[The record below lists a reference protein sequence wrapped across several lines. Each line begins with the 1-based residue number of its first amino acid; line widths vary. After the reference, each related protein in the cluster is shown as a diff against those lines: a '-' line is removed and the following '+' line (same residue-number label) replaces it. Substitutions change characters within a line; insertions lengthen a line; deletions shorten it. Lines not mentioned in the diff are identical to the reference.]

1 MKHLIYMIL
10 LFSLMA
16 SKVIFDFN
24 KNSDIQDWMIVD
36 DVVMGG
42 ESAGSFKLNAEG
54 FGVFEG
60 NISLDNNGGF
70 SSLRYRFPKITVKD
84 YTSIIIK
91 LKGDRKN
98 YQFRIKSNSGDYYSY
113 IAPFSSSGEWQE
125 IEIPL
130 KDMYPSFRGK
140 RLDQP
145 NFHEG
150 TIEEIAF
157 LIGNKKAENFKLIID
172 KIELK

>member
-1 MKHLIYMIL
+1 MKNFICVML
-10 LFSLMA
+10 LFYSMIP
-16 SKVIFDFN
+16 KVIFDFD
-24 KNSDIQDWMIVD
+24 KNSDIQEWIIVD

-42 ESAGSFKLNAEG
+42 ESSSTFNLDATG

-60 NISLDNNGGF
+60 KISLENNGGF
-70 SSLRYRFPKITVKD
+70 SSVRYRFQKIMIKE
-84 YTSIIIK
+84 YTSIVIK
-91 LKGDRKN
+91 LRADGKN

-113 IAPFSSSGEWQE
+113 IAPFSTSGEWQE

-145 NFHEG
+145 NFSKNY
-150 TIEEIAF
+150 IEEIAF
-157 LIGNKKAENFKLIID
+157 LIGNKKNEKFKLTID